1 MADRIVVYVTR
12 DGHSRALALDLG
24 KRLGAAVC
32 EIGDKVN
39 RKGLIGWIKSGY
51 QASRGLATP
60 ISDPTPVLRDVHDLI
75 LVQPLW
81 VGAVC
86 PPLRTWLRAHIGE
99 ISTAKISLL
108 ASKGGSSG
116 KPLKTKFEAE
126 FLPLV
131 AFATIKESQSQAEKD
146 RELDSFVSRIAY
158 LGT

>member
-12 DGHSRALALDLG
+12 NGHSRALAMDLG
-24 KRLGAAVC
+24 QRLGASVY

-39 RKGLIGWIKSGY
+39 RKGLIGWIRSGY

-60 ISDPTPVLRDVHDLI
+60 ISDPTPVLQGIRDLI

-86 PPLRTWLRAHIGE
+86 PPLRSWLRAHLGE
-99 ISTAKISLL
+99 LSTMRVSLL

-116 KPLKTKFEAE
+116 KPLKAKFEAE
-126 FLPLV
+126 FLPLA
-131 AFATIKESQSQAEKD
+131 AFATIKENQGRAEKD
-146 RELDSFVSRIAY
+146 RQLAVFATS
-158 LGT
+158 LGE